1 VWFKHLLMVLGINA
15 EIQEVPDDIKGS
27 IRSEAA
33 EEILKIYNS

>member
-1 VWFKHLLMVLGINA
+1 MVLGINA